1 MPKDACSSLQR
12 HPTYYLEGGDLV
24 LKVENTLY
32 RLLRSHLALHSVTFK
47 SVLGIPGGEGSDG
60 QSDESPLELFQV
72 KESDFNWWLDWI
84 FHSSATQLYNFS
96 EQQLYVILQLSD
108 KFQSE
113 DGIKFAIDHL
123 ALHDMPPLLR
133 MSLGIKYRVQ
143 EWVRT
148 AANQFMRQP
157 VGSLSVEDF
166 RQLGD
171 IAHIIYRRHDELED
185 RRKSASLGP
194 PSFRTSIGPASG
206 CTPEAHTSCHNA
218 WGSFWTRQ
226 VPKLLLHPDKA
237 QVKVFDTVPDALE
250 ALACPSGLNPA
261 CRAAFLDGVRHFK
274 YEVLH
279 FETYIMQEGV
289 AEIITHFAASA

>member
-1 MPKDACSSLQR
+1 MTIC
-12 HPTYYLEGGDLV
+12 
-24 LKVENTLY
+24 
-32 RLLRSHLALHSVTFK
+32 
-47 SVLGIPGGEGSDG
+47 
-60 QSDESPLELFQV
+60 
-72 KESDFNWWLDWI
+72 
-84 FHSSATQLYNFS
+84 SATQLYNFS